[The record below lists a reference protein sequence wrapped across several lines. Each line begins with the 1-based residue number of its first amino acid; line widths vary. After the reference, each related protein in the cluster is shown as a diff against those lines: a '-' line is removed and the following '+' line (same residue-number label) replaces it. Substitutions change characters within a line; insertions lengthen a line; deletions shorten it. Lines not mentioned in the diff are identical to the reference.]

1 MRLIYEELPKGDEVL
16 VEEVTIKYCQETDCT
31 ESDDYQTLTLS
42 TRDGEGGKFINI
54 STESWSIDKL
64 EDLTEII
71 NHFKNTYV

>member
-42 TRDGEGGKFINI
+42 TRDGGGGKFINI
-54 STESWSIDKL
+54 STR
-64 EDLTEII
+64 
-71 NHFKNTYV
+71 FNTTVISSCSQRKIR